1 MYRPI
6 SVTTI
11 PYRILAKCIAQKLS
25 LAVPTLIG
33 DPQVGHCP
41 GRTYD
46 ENVRLVRQTIHDIN
60 KTRPND
66 GGIMLCLDNAKAF
79 DRLQHTFMIEVLR
92 AFNLPED
99 IVHAVKTLYSNAET
113 RLKLNGRLSAPFPNT
128 SGVKQGCPLSGI
140 LYVLVQEVQLRM
152 IRADKAAGAPR
163 HPAGGAR
170 RGGPVSGA
178 RRPRAGR

>member
-1 MYRPI
+1 
-6 SVTTI
+6 
-11 PYRILAKCIAQKLS
+11 
-25 LAVPTLIG
+25 
-33 DPQVGHCP
+33 
-41 GRTYD
+41 
-46 ENVRLVRQTIHDIN
+46 
-60 KTRPND
+60 
-66 GGIMLCLDNAKAF
+66 MLCLDNTKAF

-152 IRADKAAGAPR
+152 IRADKAIKGIPIFPAQTVSSPR
-163 HPAGGAR
+163 T
-170 RGGPVSGA
+170 
-178 RRPRAGR
+178 PRAWHREGTPLRTEGSWMIPWWHSLPGSLSYLY